1 LFYSTAE
8 KVECEI
14 SGYQAKK
21 NATRIYYWDHSMDY
35 RSFWKSAKYCR
46 EKLRTA
52 GLSNVKIIEYPA
64 DGKTIY
70 GDSRHP
76 PFWEVYNAELKIIEP
91 ECEKKTLA
99 RYLDEPLS
107 LVMFSGP
114 TPKKGIEAEL
124 ILFDNDI
131 RDLSGVKGKIVF
143 FSQTFTKYL
152 HWSIYDILKAGALGF
167 ISDSGKLVDEPDAII
182 WHIGEGLFPPERK
195 HFGFVLSPREGLN
208 LTKLLNR
215 MKKKGKKVKVFAK
228 VETKLY
234 RGTYA
239 TITGIIPGEKEPEKE
254 FLVASHL
261 YEPGAIDNA
270 GGCGL
275 MLEVARALN
284 SLIKQEKLQ
293 RPRRTIRFLF
303 TYEHHSM
310 ISYALENKEKLSN
323 YVGSIYVDGVG
334 GDPKA
339 SKGYQAL
346 RISKNP
352 ESQSSYTDILL
363 EKIAKS
369 YMSKKKPEY
378 KIRVE
383 PYVGNDVVYMA
394 DPMIN
399 VAMTS
404 LLSGLFSA
412 YHNSM
417 DTPELLS
424 TEYMKLHGTLLASF
438 IYFIVNASYIEDLWL
453 LGFITDEGKK
463 ELEQEKLKTL
473 KKVFNSLKI
482 CTLTKKDLAEN
493 ISEQLR
499 KLKNKLLYRTDRI
512 IQAQN
517 SILKLLPQEFKLK
530 MKKHL
535 LKNKKEIKQYA
546 QKQYNSSS
554 KIILEYCQD
563 SEIDKIPIRKKINTP
578 EEKKLDSIIPLRI
591 VPGTCFHDNWSPLPR
606 YIFKKINLISSST
619 ALFWVDGKKSLLDIA
634 RLVKH
639 ETGRILPLKELVE
652 QFEILKNQGYLKLKH
667 KIPIK
672 EFQNEN

>member
-1 LFYSTAE
+1 LFYYTAE

-14 SGYQAKK
+14 SGYHAKK

-46 EKLRTA
+46 EKLKSA
-52 GLSNVKIIEYPA
+52 GLSDVKIIEYPA

-76 PFWEVYNAELKIIEP
+76 PFWEVYDAELKIIEP
-91 ECEKKTLA
+91 KCEKKTLA

-114 TPKKGIEAEL
+114 TPKKGIKAEL
-124 ILFDNDI
+124 ILFDKNKDF
-131 RDLSGVKGKIVF
+131 SKMKGKIVF
-143 FSQTFTKYL
+143 FSQTYTNYL
-152 HWSIYDILKAGALGF
+152 HRFIYDILKAGALGF
-167 ISDSGKLVDEPDAII
+167 ISDSGKLADEPDAII
-182 WHIGEGLFPPERK
+182 WHIGEGLFPPERN
-195 HFGFVLSPREGLN
+195 HFGFALSPREGWKLA
-208 LTKLLNR
+208 KLLKR

-228 VETKLY
+228 VDTKLY
-234 RGTYA
+234 DGTYA
-239 TITGIIPGEKEPEKE
+239 TVTGIIPGEKEPEKE

-275 MLEVARALN
+275 MLEVARTLN
-284 SLIKQEKLQ
+284 ILIDQEKL
-293 RPRRTIRFLF
+293 PKPLRTIRFLF

-310 ISYALENKEKLSN
+310 ISYVLENREKLSN
-323 YVGSIYVDGVG
+323 YIGSIYVDGLG

-339 SKGYQAL
+339 SRGYQVL

-383 PYVGNDVVYMA
+383 PYVGNDVGYMA

-404 LLSGLFSA
+404 LLSGSFSA

-438 IYFIVNASYIEDLWL
+438 IYFIVNASYTENLWL
-453 LGFITDEGKK
+453 LGLITDEGKK
-463 ELEQEKLKTL
+463 ELEQEKFKTL
-473 KKVFNSLKI
+473 KNVFNNLKI

-493 ISEQLR
+493 ISEQLIE
-499 KLKNKLLYRTDRI
+499 LKNKVLYRADRI

-517 SILKLLPQEFKLK
+517 SILKILPQEFKLE

-535 LKNKKEIKQYA
+535 LKNKKEIKHYA
-546 QKQYNSSS
+546 RKLYNSSS
-554 KIILEYCQD
+554 KIILAYGED
-563 SEIDKIPIRKKINTP
+563 LEIGKILLHKKINNA

-591 VPGTCFHDNWSPLPR
+591 VPGPCFHGNWSPLPGH
-606 YIFKKINLISSST
+606 ILEKIKLISSST
-619 ALFWVDGKKSLLDIA
+619 ALFWVDGKRSLLDIV

-639 ETGRILPLKELVE
+639 ETGQILPLKDLVK
-652 QFEILKNQGYLKLKH
+652 QFEILENQRYLKLKY
-667 KIPIK
+667 KVSI
-672 EFQNEN
+672 